1 MRLLRRTW
9 IGTIVGRT
17 FRWLR
22 RGRLGGMI
30 GMGGV
35 LRGLSRKHRREI
47 EDLGNL
53 VCREFGGSIL
63 LRSVV
68 WKVNLRVETSG
79 L

>member
-1 MRLLRRTW
+1 
-9 IGTIVGRT
+9 
-17 FRWLR
+17 
-22 RGRLGGMI
+22 MI

-35 LRGLSRKHRREI
+35 LRGLSRKYRREI
-47 EDLGNL
+47 EDRGNL
-53 VCREFGGSIL
+53 VYREFGGSIL